1 MDFYKLIK
9 SLDELVFEILSWL
22 YFYPR
27 TLIRTLLRPFGL
39 MLDTEKRMDEDPDPA
54 WGDRIGPPLFL
65 ALTLAVIHG
74 VEIGIGIDTTADYK
88 NDAIKELMSD
98 DTNLLAVR
106 IVLFGVL
113 PLLAAAR
120 ELKVRGMRMTKSAL
134 QAPFYAQCYPAAGYA
149 VLVNT
154 TYFAAHDLLTSS
166 PMTGA
171 AILFGGLLISV
182 LWIGFVET
190 RWFHRRLETT
200 RLRAVGHAFLLLLQW
215 LLLAAALTLLLA

>member
-27 TLIRTLLRPFGL
+27 TLIRTLLTPFGL

-74 VEIGIGIDTTADYK
+74 IEIGIGIDAVESYQ
-88 NDAIKELMSD
+88 NEAIKELMSN

-106 IVLFGVL
+106 IVLFGAL

-120 ELKVRGMRMTKSAL
+120 ELKVRGIRMTKSAL

-149 VLVNT
+149 VLVNA
-154 TYFAAHDLLTSS
+154 TYFAAHDLITTKPAL
-166 PMTGA
+166 GA
-171 AILFGGLLISV
+171 AILFGGLLVSA
-182 LWIGFVET
+182 LWVGFVET

-200 RLRAVGHAFLLLLQW
+200 RLRAMGHAFVLLLQW
-215 LLLAAALTLLLA
+215 LLLAVAVTLVLS